1 MAVGIPAAGFYCA
14 HKGAPKGE
22 TMQVYDEANA
32 LARAIRESE
41 ECRAYRQLKEEM
53 DGNETARALLKEF
66 KKIQMQLQLAAVS
79 GAPTSDDDTQRFQQ
93 LSALLFSTPGAQQF
107 LLAEMRVQQLM
118 ADVYRMLND
127 ASGLDMPGV

>member
-1 MAVGIPAAGFYCA
+1 MS
-14 HKGAPKGE
+14 
-22 TMQVYDEANA
+22 
-32 LARAIRESE
+32 L
-41 ECRAYRQLKEEM
+41 
-53 DGNETARALLKEF
+53 
-66 KKIQMQLQLAAVS
+66 QLQLAAVS

>member
-53 DGNETARALLKEF
+53 DGNETARALLK
-66 KKIQMQLQLAAVS
+66 AVS
-79 GAPTSDDDTQRFQQ
+79 YTHLTLPTK
-93 LSALLFSTPGAQQF
+93 A
-107 LLAEMRVQQLM
+107 
-118 ADVYRMLND
+118 
-127 ASGLDMPGV
+127 